1 MSDKT
6 DNPAENAEHMKATDV
21 RKTSPPDER
30 SERERALMLDEA
42 KALMSRRR
50 GVFWL
55 LLVFACSV
63 LASFVLLLLAVYVGW
78 PKLSL
83 MAGDPQ
89 SSSLSV
95 NIFISG
101 TFISVIAVFTFARNI
116 LDPVAG
122 KRDKNKSTGLI
133 DAVRRVVGPA
143 D

>member
-6 DNPAENAEHMKATDV
+6 DNPNAEHLKATDARAMTPEEQLSADESL
-21 RKTSPPDER
+21 RKLE
-30 SERERALMLDEA
+30 EAEALMN
-42 KALMSRRR
+42 RRKNMLWW
-50 GVFWL
+50 VLAPFIFVIFVSFVSL
-55 LLVFACSV
+55 LLS
-63 LASFVLLLLAVYVGW
+63 VYVGW
-78 PKLSL
+78 PKSFD
-83 MAGDPQ
+83 GDDPQ
-89 SSSLSV
+89 PSSLPM

-116 LDPVAG
+116 LDPVAD